1 MLPPVVTIDVMPA
14 DVPAEFAPVM
24 VMACSQAL
32 PEGACALAS
41 ATPESAQPDA
51 VALVLWQGDRFL
63 EVTVRV
69 GRHGS
74 QWLARRLTFAEG
86 DSLTD
91 RFTAVGLT
99 VATLVGEGKP
109 SGKRGAAASA
119 AAPHAASPVAPQQPP
134 ARTPTSD
141 RRWQLSFDLA
151 GLLSSGWQGGEWQRG
166 AWAAA
171 RLGLGQSPFVAEAS
185 GSYAVSNGPDL
196 AGIGSLH
203 SQWFS
208 AGIGLGAETTLPIL
222 NLRTSALLELLI
234 RRVTADVQGSHG
246 GDTELPVRVRA
257 LGAWPAR
264 SPVAVLLGGA
274 LRLPLGRSDGGEGV
288 RARQPLLELEV
299 LAGVEARL

>member
-1 MLPPVVTIDVMPA
+1 
-14 DVPAEFAPVM
+14 
-24 VMACSQAL
+24 
-32 PEGACALAS
+32 
-41 ATPESAQPDA
+41 
-51 VALVLWQGDRFL
+51 
-63 EVTVRV
+63 
-69 GRHGS
+69 
-74 QWLARRLTFAEG
+74 
-86 DSLTD
+86 
-91 RFTAVGLT
+91 
-99 VATLVGEGKP
+99 
-109 SGKRGAAASA
+109 
-119 AAPHAASPVAPQQPP
+119 
-134 ARTPTSD
+134 
-141 RRWQLSFDLA
+141 
-151 GLLSSGWQGGEWQRG
+151 
-166 AWAAA
+166 
-171 RLGLGQSPFVAEAS
+171 
-185 GSYAVSNGPDL
+185 
-196 AGIGSLH
+196 